1 LAQHKKI
8 GASPVAFNSHAM
20 IFHMQKRIL
29 KEWAFCQL
37 AQQHIERILNLGIT
51 GKVRGG
57 LVSYNM

>member
-1 LAQHKKI
+1 
-8 GASPVAFNSHAM
+8 
-20 IFHMQKRIL
+20 MQKRIL
-29 KEWAFCQL
+29 KDWAFCQL